1 MKPAEIRLTLILLA
15 SILGLSAILL
25 VGKCILHPAKAPAS
39 SSSQSILTQQA
50 PENQSV
56 ATPSATTPP
65 FDGASPASVET
76 PESTVSEEP
85 ATPTAT
91 AATAS
96 ASASASTAP
105 TAKVPIKPVILAA
118 PLKNPVP
125 VKPEIKSAPQV
136 RARPSSFAVSA
147 PPPERP
153 HPVKRKGTIMFVF
166 DDAGNNLKQLEPF
179 LKLPFPCTIAVLPGL
194 QYSKETARR
203 VRAAGKEVILH
214 QPMQAINLSMDPGPG
229 ALKKGMSSDQI
240 KAIVRKNL
248 AEVGPVVGL
257 NNHEGSLMTA
267 DRRSMEAVLD
277 VVREKGIYFL
287 DSRTT
292 AGTVAPVIARER
304 KMTIWERAVFL
315 DNSQD
320 KAAIIEAV
328 MGGMKIAEKKGTA
341 VMIGHIWSNDL
352 ANILTSMYP
361 ELVSQGFSLS
371 TIADIAT
378 NGDFDE

>member
-1 MKPAEIRLTLILLA
+1 MKPAEFRLTLILLA

-25 VGKCILHPAKAPAS
+25 AGKCFLYPSKAPAAVP
-39 SSSQSILTQQA
+39 SQSVGTLPS
-50 PENQSV
+50 PENPPVSS
-56 ATPSATTPP
+56 PSAAIPR
-65 FDGASPASVET
+65 FDG
-76 PESTVSEEP
+76 ESTAAEEP
-85 ATPTAT
+85 AEP
-91 AATAS
+91 AAVSSGLPSPGCS
-96 ASASASTAP
+96 AANLPPDAP
-105 TAKVPIKPVILAA
+105 SVAPAPIKPTVLAA
-118 PLKNPVP
+118 PIKPPVP
-125 VKPEIKSAPQV
+125 PKPVLQSAPQV
-136 RARPSSFAVSA
+136 RALPSSLAVSA

-153 HPVKRKGTIMFVF
+153 HPVKRKGTILFVF

-257 NNHEGSLMTA
+257 NNHEGSLVTA

-277 VVREKGIYFL
+277 VVREKRIYFL

-304 KMTIWERAVFL
+304 NMTIWERAVFL